1 MSDKVRP
8 GYKSINI
15 KLKVKGDVPE
25 EKLQQLVM
33 LAERLSPV
41 ADVVSHGTRVRVSL
55 AFI

>member
-25 EKLQQLVM
+25 EKLQKLVC
-33 LAERLSPV
+33 LLNGYRPLQ
-41 ADVVSHGTRVRVSL
+41 T
-55 AFI
+55 